1 MYKCYEIVMNMHGP
15 ATTIYKHSHHLF
27 CSKQCGPIMALG
39 GKAGSVGSLAQVI
52 LRGKLL
58 GMPVAVK
65 LPLANASLSLP
76 DLANEFLDKQISG
89 DFRLENLEQV
99 VDH

>member
-1 MYKCYEIVMNMHGP
+1 MGQLQ
-15 ATTIYKHSHHLF
+15 IYKHTHHLC
-27 CSKQCGPIMALG
+27 CSKQRGPIMALG
-39 GKAGSVGSLAQVI
+39 GKAGSGSLAQVI
-52 LRGKLL
+52 LRGNLL

-89 DFRLENLEQV
+89 DFRLENLEQF